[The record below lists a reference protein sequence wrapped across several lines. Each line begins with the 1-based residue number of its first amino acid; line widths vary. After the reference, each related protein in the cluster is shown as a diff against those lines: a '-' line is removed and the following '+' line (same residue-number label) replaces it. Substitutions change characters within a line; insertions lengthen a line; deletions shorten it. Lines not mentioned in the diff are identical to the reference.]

1 MGRPNC
7 TPRVMRQWLK
17 VLWLLLVWQ
26 WAESAGVTPQTTLFL
41 QIYYVVKQGS
51 QTTLKWVIFSLTQI
65 WLPSCSSKEYSAP
78 TDRCT
83 LLQIFVPSFW
93 RGEESVSCYRQTSS
107 HSLSLSVSLAK
118 HYLLHTRR
126 LLSLYI
132 CVCGGLLTNLRIN
145 LTLIARCLE
154 NTNFSNRVKTSR

>member
-1 MGRPNC
+1 MAQGTLTPISLAELRVQELPHRPLCSCRSTMLSNKDHKLHWNESYSLLPKFDFPHAHQKNIQHLLTGAHC
-7 TPRVMRQWLK
+7 YKYLFPPFEGVKRVFPVIDRPAL
-17 VLWLLLVWQ
+17 
-26 WAESAGVTPQTTLFL
+26 TLF
-41 QIYYVVKQGS
+41 
-51 QTTLKWVIFSLTQI
+51 
-65 WLPSCSSKEYSAP
+65 
-78 TDRCT
+78 
-83 LLQIFVPSFW
+83 
-93 RGEESVSCYRQTSS
+93 
-107 HSLSLSVSLAK
+107 LSLSVSLAK

>member
-107 HSLSLSVSLAK
+107 HSLSLSFCLTGQTLFASHKKAAFPL
-118 HYLLHTRR
+118 YLCMWR
-126 LLSLYI
+126 
-132 CVCGGLLTNLRIN
+132 
-145 LTLIARCLE
+145 AFDKPE
-154 NTNFSNRVKTSR
+154 NKSYTDCPLPWKYKFFQQS